1 LKLAKSLKDFSR
13 PSDEV
18 HVPENEGPWG
28 KDVTGIEKNTE
39 VFAMRINHNISSM
52 IGQGALASQQN
63 ALAKSLEKLSTGMRI
78 NRASDDA
85 AGLSVSESMRSK
97 IRGMGRAKSNAEDG
111 IALLQIAEGATGEI
125 NNILQRMRELSI
137 QSATDTMTT
146 TERSYT
152 DKEFGQLM
160 NEITRIS
167 SSASYNGMTL
177 LDGAAGSFGVAGGQ
191 SSVLHIG
198 AGSSTTVDRISI
210 TISAM
215 TLGALGMNSTTTTVS
230 TSAGALASLS
240 MIDMAIKSVNTM
252 RSDMGAYVNRLEF
265 AISNLSNQVYN
276 TQDAESR
283 IRDVDFAQ
291 ETTEFTRAQ
300 ILSQSATSMLAQA
313 NQVPQGVLSLLGH

>member
-1 LKLAKSLKDFSR
+1 
-13 PSDEV
+13 
-18 HVPENEGPWG
+18 
-28 KDVTGIEKNTE
+28 
-39 VFAMRINHNISSM
+39 MRINHNISSM
-52 IGQGALASQQN
+52 IGQGALNTQQN
-63 ALAKSLEKLSTGMRI
+63 SLAKSLEKLSTGMRI

-85 AGLSVSESMRSK
+85 AGLSVSESLRSK

-167 SSASYNGMTL
+167 NSASYNGMTL

-198 AGSSTTVDRISI
+198 AGSSNTVDRISI
-210 TISAM
+210 TISSM

-240 MIDMAIKSVNTM
+240 LIDMAIKSVNTM